1 MKIGKI
7 ILVEY
12 NQFKVRLFQTTRNAT
27 ASIEGTV
34 YYFGNI
40 GSYLKTHNV
49 SGEEII
55 CEVVSVLDYISPIQ
69 APSKYNLDSSREV
82 VMKPI
87 GTIDKTHTFS
97 LGVGIYP
104 ALYADVE
111 IVVIEDME
119 CILGSGSVQSDASGI
134 HKTFHIGTSKSML
147 NYPIYLSIDKFFQ
160 IHTAILG
167 NTGSGKSNTVA
178 HILHQICRKESN
190 YAEGAKTI
198 IFDSNGEYMKAFC
211 GSSLYESVKS
221 IFYKPSTQ
229 ENLEGEQVVF
239 PLPYYLMNLDEWL
252 GFLMASERTQKPF
265 WDRVLQTTYKFYKV
279 VNSNQD
285 DNTKFVNYFKWKIL
299 NILSTVLAQV
309 DSDTARITAA
319 RSILYRC
326 GKMLAQEQRLE
337 DLSSFLRTAE
347 SNCTISYG
355 DNKSLLSTFLQ
366 TNASNVDEE
375 LALLV
380 DAEKLRPGDYYDYRF
395 LSVSVEMTLLEEE
408 ARGNS
413 RIREYASTMLT
424 RLDYFLN
431 NQECGFMRADTK
443 EYQTTEDYLDKVF
456 GVSDS
461 SRDKQLV
468 VIDCSELNADTLE
481 LLTSVV
487 SRLIFDYRKKMHGE
501 NRRKAPVH
509 LIMDEAHRYIKK
521 DAQYILREN
530 IFEKI
535 AREGR
540 KYSLYLLL
548 SSQRPSEL
556 SGTVLSQCGN
566 YIVHRIQNEFDLKYV
581 YSVLPYFSA
590 DFENKIKQSVP
601 GEALIF
607 GNCVPMPLQVKIPR
621 ANPDPDS
628 DNCKISEEWF
638 GHMQVDKNNSLNI
651 EYYADDNVK
660 Q

>member
-55 CEVVSVLDYISPIQ
+55 CEVVSVLDYVSPIQ

-111 IVVIEDME
+111 IVVTEDME

-134 HKTFHIGTSKSML
+134 HKTFHIGASKSML

-178 HILHQICRKESN
+178 HILHQIFRKESN

-211 GSSLYESVKS
+211 GSSLYKNVKS

-299 NILSTVLAQV
+299 NILSTVFAQV

-326 GKMLAQEQRLE
+326 GQMLAQEQRLE
-337 DLSSFLRTAE
+337 DLRSFLQNAE
-347 SNCTISYG
+347 SNCTIDYG
-355 DNKSLLSTFLQ
+355 DNKSKLSSFLQ
-366 TNASNVDEE
+366 TEASKVDEE
-375 LALLV
+375 SALLV
-380 DAEKLRPGDYYDYRF
+380 DAEKLRPGDYYNYCF

-443 EYQTTEDYLDKVF
+443 EYLTTEDYLDKVF
-456 GVSDS
+456 GVSNL

-638 GHMQVDKNNSLNI
+638 GHMQVDDNNSINI
-651 EYYADDNVK
+651 EHCADDNVK
-660 Q
+660 

>member
-27 ASIEGTV
+27 ASIEGAV

-40 GSYLKTHNV
+40 GSYLKTRNV

-55 CEVVSVLDYISPIQ
+55 CEVVSVLDYVSPVQ

-87 GTIDKTHTFS
+87 GTIDKTRSFS

-111 IVVIEDME
+111 IVVTEDME
-119 CILGSGSVQSDASGI
+119 CILGSGSAKTDGSGI
-134 HKTFHIGTSKSML
+134 HRTFHIGTSKSML

-178 HILHQICRKESN
+178 HILHQIFRKESN

-198 IFDSNGEYMKAFC
+198 LFDSNGEYMKAFN
-211 GSSLYESVKS
+211 GSSLYKDVKT
-221 IFYKPSTQ
+221 IFYKPTIR

-279 VNSNQD
+279 VNANQE

-326 GKMLAQEQRLE
+326 GQMLEQEQRLE
-337 DLSSFLRTAE
+337 DLRTFLQNAE
-347 SNCTISYG
+347 SHCTITYG
-355 DNKSLLSTFLQ
+355 DNKSQLSTFLQ
-366 TNASNVDEE
+366 TEAASIDEDS
-375 LALLV
+375 ALLV
-380 DAEKLRPGDYYDYRF
+380 DAEKLRPGEYYNYRF

-431 NQECGFMRADTK
+431 NQECDFMRADTK

-456 GVSDS
+456 GISDS
-461 SRDKQLV
+461 ARDKQLV
-468 VIDCSELNADTLE
+468 VIDCSEINSDTLE

-501 NRRKAPVH
+501 QRRKAPVH

-540 KYSLYLLL
+540 KYSLYLML

-638 GHMQVDKNNSLNI
+638 GRRGEGDCNLPS
-651 EYYADDNVK
+651 
-660 Q
+660 

>member
-27 ASIEGTV
+27 ASIEGAV

-40 GSYLKTHNV
+40 GSYLKTRNV

-55 CEVVSVLDYISPIQ
+55 CEVVSVLDYVSPIQ

-87 GTIDKTHTFS
+87 GTIDKTRTFS

-111 IVVIEDME
+111 IVVTEDME
-119 CILGSGSVQSDASGI
+119 CILGSGSVQSDVSGI

-178 HILHQICRKESN
+178 HILHQIFRKESN

-198 IFDSNGEYMKAFC
+198 LFDSNGEYMKAFC
-211 GSSLYESVKS
+211 GSSLYKDVKT
-221 IFYKPSTQ
+221 IFYKPTTQ

-279 VNSNQD
+279 VNANQE

-326 GKMLAQEQRLE
+326 GQMLAQEQRLE
-337 DLSSFLRTAE
+337 DLRAFLQKAE
-347 SNCTISYG
+347 SHCTIFYG
-355 DNKSLLSTFLQ
+355 DNKSELSTFLQ
-366 TNASNVDEE
+366 TEASNIDEE
-375 LALLV
+375 SAHLV
-380 DAEKLRPGDYYDYRF
+380 DAEKLRPGDYYNYRF
-395 LSVSVEMTLLEEE
+395 LSVSVEMTLLEEA

-413 RIREYASTMLT
+413 RIREYTSTMLT

-431 NQECGFMRADTK
+431 NQECDFMRADSK

-456 GVSDS
+456 GISDS
-461 SRDKQLV
+461 TRDKQLV
-468 VIDCSELNADTLE
+468 VIDCSEINADTLE
-481 LLTSVV
+481 LLTGVV

-501 NRRKAPVH
+501 QRRKSPIH

-566 YIVHRIQNEFDLKYV
+566 YIVHRVQNEFDLKYV
-581 YSVLPYFSA
+581 YSVLPYFSS
-590 DFENKIKQSVP
+590 DFENKIKQSIP

-607 GNCVPMPLQVKIPR
+607 GNCVPMPLQVKIPK

-628 DNCKISEEWF
+628 DNCKISVEWF
-638 GHMQVDKNNSLNI
+638 GR
-651 EYYADDNVK
+651 E
-660 Q
+660 

>member
-27 ASIEGTV
+27 ASIEGAV

-40 GSYLKTHNV
+40 GSYLKTRNV

-55 CEVVSVLDYISPIQ
+55 CEVVSVLDYVSPVQ
-69 APSKYNLDSSREV
+69 TPSKYNLDSSREV

-87 GTIDKTHTFS
+87 GTIDKTHSFS

-111 IVVIEDME
+111 IVITEDME
-119 CILGSGSVQSDASGI
+119 CILDSGSVQSDSSGI

-178 HILHQICRKESN
+178 HILHQIFRKESN

-198 IFDSNGEYMKAFC
+198 LFDSNGEYMKAFC
-211 GSSLYESVKS
+211 GSSLYKDVKT
-221 IFYKPSTQ
+221 IFYKPTTK

-279 VNSNQD
+279 VNANQE
-285 DNTKFVNYFKWKIL
+285 DNSKFVNYFKWKIL

-326 GKMLAQEQRLE
+326 GQMLEREQRLE
-337 DLSSFLRTAE
+337 DLRTFLQNAE

-355 DNKSLLSTFLQ
+355 DNKSQLSTFLQ
-366 TNASNVDEE
+366 TEASNVDEE
-375 LALLV
+375 SALLV
-380 DAEKLRPGDYYDYRF
+380 DAEKLRPGDYYNYRF

-431 NQECGFMRADTK
+431 NQECDFMRADTK

-456 GVSDS
+456 GISDS
-461 SRDKQLV
+461 ARDKQLV
-468 VIDCSELNADTLE
+468 VIDCSEINADTLE
-481 LLTSVV
+481 LLTGVV

-501 NRRKAPVH
+501 QRRKAPVH

-540 KYSLYLLL
+540 KYSLYLML

-638 GHMQVDKNNSLNI
+638 GHRGTDSFERITK
-651 EYYADDNVK
+651 
-660 Q
+660 

>member
-27 ASIEGTV
+27 ASIEGAV

-40 GSYLKTHNV
+40 GSYLKTRNV

-55 CEVVSVLDYISPIQ
+55 CEVVSVLDYVFPVQ
-69 APSKYNLDSSREV
+69 APSKYDLDSSREV

-87 GTIDKTHTFS
+87 GTIDKTRTFS

-111 IVVIEDME
+111 IVVTEDME
-119 CILGSGSVQSDASGI
+119 CILGSGSVQSDSSGI

-147 NYPIYLSIDKFFQ
+147 NYPIYLSLDKFFQ

-178 HILHQICRKESN
+178 HILHQIFRKESN

-198 IFDSNGEYMKAFC
+198 LFDSNGEYMKAFC
-211 GSSLYESVKS
+211 GSSLYKDVKT
-221 IFYKPSTQ
+221 IFYKPTR
-229 ENLEGEQVVF
+229 ENLEEEQVVF
-239 PLPYYLMNLDEWL
+239 PLPYYLMNLSEWL

-279 VNSNQD
+279 VNANQE

-326 GKMLAQEQRLE
+326 GQMLEQEKRLE
-337 DLSSFLRTAE
+337 DLSTFLQNAE

-355 DNKSLLSTFLQ
+355 DNKSQLSTFLQ
-366 TNASNVDEE
+366 TEAANIDEDS
-375 LALLV
+375 ALLV
-380 DAEKLRPGDYYDYRF
+380 DAEKLEPGDYYNYHF

-431 NQECGFMRADTK
+431 NPECDFMRADTK
-443 EYQTTEDYLDKVF
+443 EYKTTEDYLEKVF
-456 GVSDS
+456 GISDS
-461 SRDKQLV
+461 ARDKQLV
-468 VIDCSELNADTLE
+468 VIDCSEINADTLE
-481 LLTSVV
+481 LLTGVV

-501 NRRKAPVH
+501 QRRKAPVH

-540 KYSLYLLL
+540 KFSLYLVL

-628 DNCKISEEWF
+628 DNCKVSEEWF
-638 GHMQVDKNNSLNI
+638 GHLDSVDSNCQTS
-651 EYYADDNVK
+651 
-660 Q
+660 

>member
-27 ASIEGTV
+27 ASIEGAV

-40 GSYLKTHNV
+40 GSYLKTRNV

-55 CEVVSVLDYISPIQ
+55 CEVVSVLDYVSPIQ
-69 APSKYNLDSSREV
+69 SPSKYNLDSSREV

-87 GTIDKTHTFS
+87 GTIDKTRTFS

-104 ALYADVE
+104 VLYADVE
-111 IVVIEDME
+111 IVVTEDLE
-119 CILGSGSVQSDASGI
+119 CILGSGTVQSDASGI

-178 HILHQICRKESN
+178 HILHQIFRKESN

-198 IFDSNGEYMKAFC
+198 LFDSNGEYMKAFC
-211 GSSLYESVKS
+211 GSSLYKNVKS
-221 IFYKPSTQ
+221 IFYKPTTQ

-279 VNSNQD
+279 VNANQE

-309 DSDTARITAA
+309 DTDTARITAA
-319 RSILYRC
+319 RSILYRS
-326 GKMLAQEQRLE
+326 GQMLIQDQRLE
-337 DLSSFLRTAE
+337 ELRTFLQNAE

-355 DNKSLLSTFLQ
+355 DNKSQLSTFLQ
-366 TNASNVDEE
+366 KEASNVDEE
-375 LALLV
+375 SALHV
-380 DAEKLRPGDYYDYRF
+380 DAEKLRPGDYYNYHF

-431 NQECGFMRADTK
+431 NQECDFMRADTK

-456 GVSDS
+456 GISDS
-461 SRDKQLV
+461 ARDKQLV
-468 VIDCSELNADTLE
+468 VIDCSEINSDTLE
-481 LLTSVV
+481 LLTGVV
-487 SRLIFDYRKKMHGE
+487 SRLIFDYRKKMHGDQ
-501 NRRKAPVH
+501 RRKAPVH

-607 GNCVPMPLQVKIPR
+607 GNCVPMPLQVKIPK

-638 GHMQVDKNNSLNI
+638 GHMRI
-651 EYYADDNVK
+651 DDNK
-660 Q
+660 FSNME

>member
-27 ASIEGTV
+27 ASIEGAV

-40 GSYLKTHNV
+40 GSYLKTRNV

-55 CEVVSVLDYISPIQ
+55 CEVVSVLDYVSPVQ

-87 GTIDKTHTFS
+87 GTIDKTQTFS

-111 IVVIEDME
+111 IVVTEDMG
-119 CILGSGSVQSDASGI
+119 CILGSGSVQTDSPGI
-134 HKTFHIGTSKSML
+134 HKTFHIGISKNML

-178 HILHQICRKESN
+178 HILHQIFRKESN

-198 IFDSNGEYMKAFC
+198 LFDSNGEYMKAFC
-211 GSSLYESVKS
+211 GSSLYKDVKT
-221 IFYKPSTQ
+221 IFYKPTIQ

-279 VNSNQD
+279 VNANQE
-285 DNTKFVNYFKWKIL
+285 DNSKFVNYFKWKIL

-326 GKMLAQEQRLE
+326 GQMLAQEQRLE
-337 DLSSFLRTAE
+337 DLRTFLQNAE
-347 SNCTISYG
+347 YNCTISYG
-355 DNKSLLSTFLQ
+355 DNKSQLSTFLQ
-366 TNASNVDEE
+366 TEAANIDEDS
-375 LALLV
+375 ALLV
-380 DAEKLRPGDYYDYRF
+380 DAEKLRPGDYYNYRF

-431 NQECGFMRADTK
+431 NQECDFMRADTK

-456 GVSDS
+456 GISDS
-461 SRDKQLV
+461 ARDKQLV
-468 VIDCSELNADTLE
+468 VIDCSEINADTLE
-481 LLTSVV
+481 LLTGVV

-501 NRRKAPVH
+501 QRRKAPVH

-521 DAQYILREN
+521 DAQYILSEN

-540 KYSLYLLL
+540 KYSLYLML

-638 GHMQVDKNNSLNI
+638 GHLSLVDSNC
-651 EYYADDNVK
+651 
-660 Q
+660 QTR

>member
-27 ASIEGTV
+27 ASIEGAV

-40 GSYLKTHNV
+40 GSYLKTRNV

-55 CEVVSVLDYISPIQ
+55 CEVVSVLDYVSPVQ

-87 GTIDKTHTFS
+87 GTIDKTRTFS

-111 IVVIEDME
+111 IVITEDME
-119 CILGSGSVQSDASGI
+119 CILGSGSVQSDSSGI

-178 HILHQICRKESN
+178 HILHQIFRKESN

-198 IFDSNGEYMKAFC
+198 LFDSNGEYMKAFC
-211 GSSLYESVKS
+211 GSSLYKDVKT
-221 IFYKPSTQ
+221 IFYKPTTQ
-229 ENLEGEQVVF
+229 DNLEGEQVVF

-279 VNSNQD
+279 VNANQE

-326 GKMLAQEQRLE
+326 GQMLAQEQRLE
-337 DLSSFLRTAE
+337 DLRTFLQSAE
-347 SNCTISYG
+347 THCTISYG
-355 DNKSLLSTFLQ
+355 DNRSQLSTFLQ
-366 TNASNVDEE
+366 TEASNIDEE
-375 LALLV
+375 SALLV
-380 DAEKLRPGDYYDYRF
+380 DAEKLRPGDYYNYRF

-431 NQECGFMRADTK
+431 NQECDFMRADTK

-456 GVSDS
+456 GISDS
-461 SRDKQLV
+461 ARDKQLV
-468 VIDCSELNADTLE
+468 VIDCSEINADTLE
-481 LLTSVV
+481 LLTGVV

-501 NRRKAPVH
+501 QRRKSPVH

-540 KYSLYLLL
+540 KYSLYLML

-638 GHMQVDKNNSLNI
+638 GHRGTDSFERITK
-651 EYYADDNVK
+651 
-660 Q
+660 